1 MTELWTV
8 AVAVLAVLLGI
19 VLLGRSGVV
28 RRRRRTELAAGAL
41 VFVCTPD
48 KKRLI
53 ARILSRGPSHA
64 WIELAPGDAR
74 FWVPA
79 SAVEPVPAF
88 LAERLERERVA
99 SVRGPHEGGA
109 TLRRRTTAN

>member
-1 MTELWTV
+1 MTELWT
-8 AVAVLAVLLGI
+8 AVVTVLVGLLGLVLL
-19 VLLGRSGVV
+19 LLNRAA
-28 RRRRRTELAAGAL
+28 RRKRTAELPAGAL
-41 VFVCTPD
+41 VFVLTPD

-53 ARILSRGPSHA
+53 ARILSRGTSHA

-79 SAVEPVPAF
+79 SALEPVPAF

-99 SVRGPHEGGA
+99 SICGRGAGA
-109 TLRRRTTAN
+109 ASTRGRPRTI